1 MPPLSPRPET
11 AGSELVPEE
20 TLDSQVYAELE
31 EIVAETPRSSKQ
43 YWSVILARSDDRTLC
58 TMHEGWAALSQSFSD
73 RSNSLD
79 LALPATSDTDTRTE
93 TFVAAR
99 EAVDLM
105 LQYATVN
112 EYLESTPGAEHST
125 SPHSQLQSLFGQIIT
140 DEQEDSDFLSSH
152 AWYCRLQ
159 DFLAFAPLGSNPD
172 LVHQLLGNITRS
184 VEQSVERFQLCQAG
198 CERWAYLLRP
208 LTQLRSELIFT
219 TADLNERLRDKMW
232 YVADVR
238 GSAQFSDAMAVTKAL
253 RAMGKAKR
261 SKDPQALRT
270 WSTTRSL
277 GLTMH
282 LKSDEQIFELLSAKP
297 NHGGPNKLTDDM
309 SRTTSIWMER
319 QGIDN
324 LCAGEERLHKLC
336 LEIRKC
342 VDASTAKDSLEDGPL
357 KASVLFARDGS
368 VSTRNAVRPAPS
380 MLSLNSQHNS
390 NSTVRS
396 LNLHNNVRSMDAVS
410 NASHTLSSMSSR
422 DYIDSRSPTLATRSS
437 TYSNATT
444 EAAYASSVTSMGT
457 SDTQPAYTPR
467 MRGRSGRPGSLHP
480 HAADRLRDRLTSL
493 LVSDLTANL
502 FFDGSETDR
511 AFNTGLASD
520 IVEKHRRATSQLR
533 FPTKAPQS
541 PTGHS
546 PALSIALPRF
556 DYNAAFAGLLRK
568 FSASSNPATKLA
580 CLYDIDRLMVP
591 YMAERLDEEK
601 SKSTQQTPNAT
612 LPSEPR
618 RQDQRDKITT
628 EANVRGFRDIFS
640 QPSLRPRAIFRDL
653 QFIAA
658 LTPSAVLQNTASGKA
673 FCNAAVALMD
683 LKYEAITIM
692 IETADNIVAHV
703 TSYRR
708 APSSAQQR
716 RDDAAF
722 STPTRTPPAADVTR
736 YGMADAGYLLQIA
749 AKEGDA
755 VAQRELATLYL
766 THPDLME
773 HILAPFTPPRE
784 VFTEALE
791 TKWRRNQDPKRFDPA
806 TMCVAHHWMNLSAK
820 SGDKLAMEFLRQR
833 EEMDTL

>member
-1 MPPLSPRPET
+1 MPD
-11 AGSELVPEE
+11 E
-20 TLDSQVYAELE
+20 TLDAEVYAELE
-31 EIVAETPRSSKQ
+31 DIVAETPRSSKQ
-43 YWSVILARSDDRTLC
+43 YWNIIIARSDDTSLR
-58 TMHEGWAALSQSFSD
+58 TMHEAWTALSQDLSD
-73 RSNSLD
+73 RENEDSVAIPCTPVSI
-79 LALPATSDTDTRTE
+79 TQTE
-93 TFVAAR
+93 TFIAAR
-99 EAVDLM
+99 EAVDLL

-112 EYLESTPGAEHST
+112 EYLESTPGAEHAT
-125 SPHSQLQSLFGQIIT
+125 SLHSQLQSLFGQIII

-159 DFLAFAPLGSNPD
+159 DFLAFAPVRSSPELVHHLLGS
-172 LVHQLLGNITRS
+172 ITRS
-184 VEQSVERFQLCQAG
+184 VEQSVQRFQLHQAG
-198 CERWAYLLRP
+198 CERWTYLLRP

-253 RAMGKAKR
+253 RAMGKAKK

-309 SRTTSIWMER
+309 SRSTSIWMER

-336 LEIRKC
+336 LEIKKC

-357 KASVLFARDGS
+357 RASVLFARDGS

-380 MLSLNSQHNS
+380 MLSLNSLHNS

-396 LNLHNNVRSMDAVS
+396 LNLHNNVRSMDAMS

-422 DYIDSRSPTLATRSS
+422 DFLDSRSPTLATRSS
-437 TYSNATT
+437 TYSNAAK

-520 IVEKHRRATSQLR
+520 IVERHRRATTQLQL
-533 FPTKAPQS
+533 TIKANRS
-541 PTGHS
+541 PKDHS
-546 PALSIALPRF
+546 PAPPTALPRF

-580 CLYDIDRLMVP
+580 CLYDIDRLIVP
-591 YMAERLDEEK
+591 YMAERLDEEN
-601 SKSTQQTPNAT
+601 SRSPQHAPNSTLA
-612 LPSEPR
+612 SESR
-618 RQDQRDKITT
+618 RQDQREKPTT

-640 QPSLRPRAIFRDL
+640 QSSLRPRAVFRDF

-683 LKYEAITIM
+683 LKYEAIAIM
-692 IETADNIVAHV
+692 VETADNIIAHV
-703 TSYRR
+703 TSHRR
-708 APSSAQQR
+708 APSTAQQR
-716 RDDAAF
+716 RDNAAF
-722 STPTRTPPAADVTR
+722 STSTRTPPAADVTR

-766 THPDLME
+766 THPDLMD

-820 SGDKLAMEFLRQR
+820 RGDKLAMEFLRQR